1 MVSNSSLLGIDN
13 SGPTTSELDEDDK
26 LLGSMELPGAEVL
39 ILEKYPSPCLWGG
52 KKINYRW
59 CHLCEEKKGKKG
71 KMWKKKEEKGNKK
84 AKTESIRVKYLHGGG
99 ELMIKGCGRSKYP
112 HNAGGGNF
120 NVLEGNKGRHVNL
133 WPGVEEEASPAL
145 LQSAPFSYLAH
156 IQEELRKN
164 PTRKFVAA
172 IKVIFCPGVDKK

>member
-1 MVSNSSLLGIDN
+1 
-13 SGPTTSELDEDDK
+13 
-26 LLGSMELPGAEVL
+26 
-39 ILEKYPSPCLWGG
+39 
-52 KKINYRW
+52 
-59 CHLCEEKKGKKG
+59 
-71 KMWKKKEEKGNKK
+71 
-84 AKTESIRVKYLHGGG
+84 
-99 ELMIKGCGRSKYP
+99 MIKGCGRSKYP